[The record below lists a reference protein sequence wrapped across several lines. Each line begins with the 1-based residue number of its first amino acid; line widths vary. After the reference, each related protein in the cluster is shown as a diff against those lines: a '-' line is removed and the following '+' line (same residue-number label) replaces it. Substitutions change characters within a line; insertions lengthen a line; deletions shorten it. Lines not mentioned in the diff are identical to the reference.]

1 MSKFTVMGVPIGKER
16 ARTVTLPNGMRR
28 SYTPKKTKDYES
40 LIAYEYKRQCSE
52 FYGDMENSKL
62 KQAVVLKIDI
72 YFSIPKSYSKG
83 KRLAAECNLIRPTKK
98 PDIDNVVKSVLDALN
113 GVAYKDDTQ
122 VTELSVRKWWT
133 ADNDRID
140 VWIDKAKVGTQNDG
154 QGENSKA
161 DYWD

>member
-83 KRLAAECNLIRPTKK
+83 KRLAAECNLIRSTKK

>member
-154 QGENSKA
+154 QGENSTA

>member
-1 MSKFTVMGVPIGKER
+1 MSKFTVMGVPVGKER

-40 LIAYEYKRQCSE
+40 LIAYEYKRQCGE

-72 YFSIPKSYSKG
+72 YFSIPKSYNKG
-83 KRLAAECNLIRPTKK
+83 KRLAAECNSIRPTKK

-154 QGENSKA
+154 QDENSTA